1 MVELEGGSVRFEHVF
16 LQQKEQRKKGPPG
29 PTFCTRAVS
38 RVAVGRLCY
47 RGTRFVSPKWSRGE
61 RSGRGP
67 GAHSHRSRK
76 LPLIADH
83 VVVVPPPHPPPRCQV
98 RGRVARLNFAAGT
111 LSFGVNLKTRCRFWG
126 FPV

>member
-1 MVELEGGSVRFEHVF
+1 MVELEGGSARFEHVF

-61 RSGRGP
+61 KSGRGIADMSSWCP
-67 GAHSHRSRK
+67 
-76 LPLIADH
+76 PLIPLPD
-83 VVVVPPPHPPPRCQV
+83 V
-98 RGRVARLNFAAGT
+98 RYEGAWQDLISRRAL
-111 LSFGVNLKTRCRFWG
+111 
-126 FPV
+126 

>member
-1 MVELEGGSVRFEHVF
+1 MVELEGGSARFEHVF

-61 RSGRGP
+61 RSGRG
-67 GAHSHRSRK
+67 AHRSRK
-76 LPLIADH
+76 LPIADH
-83 VVVVPPPHPPPRCQV
+83 VIVVPPPSSPSPMSGTRA
-98 RGRVARLNFAAGT
+98 RG
-111 LSFGVNLKTRCRFWG
+111 KT
-126 FPV
+126 